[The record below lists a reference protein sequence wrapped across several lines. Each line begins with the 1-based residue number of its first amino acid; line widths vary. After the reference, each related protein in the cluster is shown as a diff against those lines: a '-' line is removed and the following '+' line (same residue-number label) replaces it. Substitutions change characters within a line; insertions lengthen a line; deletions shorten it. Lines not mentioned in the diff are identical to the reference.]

1 MSTNEEMK
9 WLHRHLCVGLI
20 SALLIHPIQPLF
32 IAMLT
37 CAIIDDDEINRLT
50 LEHYV
55 ALTPDLKLVASLA
68 DGIAGLAFFREGNQV
83 DILFL
88 DIEMPHLNGL
98 ELLRVLTDPPEVII
112 TTSRQ
117 DFAVDAFELRVT
129 DYLVKPFDFARFTQ
143 AVQRVQPQ
151 QTVGVGFAKH
161 QAAEIPASA
170 DLFVKVNSRMVR
182 INFEEVLYV
191 EALSDYVNIVTPK
204 HKYIVYTTLKALENR
219 LSVFSQFVRVHRSYL
234 LNTQHIESIE
244 DNTANLHGGYFVPIG
259 KSYQD
264 GFYKSLQRI

>member
-1 MSTNEEMK
+1 
-9 WLHRHLCVGLI
+9 
-20 SALLIHPIQPLF
+20 
-32 IAMLT
+32 MLT

-50 LEHYV
+50 LEHYI
-55 ALTPDLKLVASLA
+55 ALMPNLKLVASLA

-83 DILFL
+83 DVLFL
-88 DIEMPHLNGL
+88 DIEMPYLNGL
-98 ELLRVLTDPPEVII
+98 ELLRVLKNPPEVII
-112 TTSRQ
+112 TTARQ

-143 AVQRVQPQ
+143 AVQRVQPYQ
-151 QTVGVGFAKH
+151 
-161 QAAEIPASA
+161 QAAPAPSAEVPANA

-182 INFEEVLYV
+182 INFDDVLYV
-191 EALSDYVNIVTPK
+191 EALSDYVNIVTDK

-219 LSVFSQFVRVHRSYL
+219 LSLFPNFIRVHRSYL

-244 DNTANLHGGYFVPIG
+244 DNTATLRGGHFVPIG
-259 KSYQD
+259 KSYQE

>member
-1 MSTNEEMK
+1 
-9 WLHRHLCVGLI
+9 
-20 SALLIHPIQPLF
+20 
-32 IAMLT
+32 MLT

-55 ALTPDLKLVASLA
+55 ALTPNLKLVASLV
-68 DGIAGLAFFREGNQV
+68 DGIAGLAFFHEGNQV
-83 DILFL
+83 DVLFL

-98 ELLRVLTDPPEVII
+98 ELLRVLKNPPEVII
-112 TTSRQ
+112 TTARQ

-143 AVQRVQPQ
+143 AVQRVQPYQ
-151 QTVGVGFAKH
+151 
-161 QAAEIPASA
+161 QAAPAPSAEVPANA

-182 INFEEVLYV
+182 INFDDVLYV
-191 EALSDYVNIVTPK
+191 EALSDYVNIVTDK

-219 LSVFSQFVRVHRSYL
+219 LSLFPNFIRVHRSYL

-244 DNTANLHGGYFVPIG
+244 DNTATLRGGHFVPIG

>member
-1 MSTNEEMK
+1 MSA
-9 WLHRHLCVGLI
+9 
-20 SALLIHPIQPLF
+20 SACTRFIYSAPLSAF
-32 IAMLT
+32 AMLT

-55 ALTPDLKLVASLA
+55 TLTPNLKLMRSLA
-68 DGIAGLAFFREGNQV
+68 DGIAGLTFFREGNRV
-83 DILFL
+83 DVLFL
-88 DIEMPHLNGL
+88 DIEMPHLSGL

-112 TTSRQ
+112 TTARH
-117 DFAVDAFELRVT
+117 DFAVDAFDLRVT

-143 AVQRVQPQ
+143 AVQRVESHRP
-151 QTVGVGFAKH
+151 VSARAV
-161 QAAEIPASA
+161 AESPTNA

-182 INFEEVLYV
+182 VNFDDVLYI

-219 LSVFSQFVRVHRSYL
+219 LLPFANFARVHRSYL
-234 LNTQHIESIE
+234 LNIQHIESIE
-244 DNTANLHGGYFVPIG
+244 DNTANLQGGHFVPIG

>member
-1 MSTNEEMK
+1 MM
-9 WLHRHLCVGLI
+9 
-20 SALLIHPIQPLF
+20 
-32 IAMLT
+32 T

-55 ALTPDLKLVASLA
+55 ELTPNLKLVASLA
-68 DGIAGLAFFREGNQV
+68 DGIAGLTFFREGNKV
-83 DILFL
+83 DVLFL
-88 DIEMPHLNGL
+88 DIEMPHLSGL
-98 ELLRVLTDPPEVII
+98 ELLRVLTDPPAVVI
-112 TTSRQ
+112 TTARQ
-117 DFAVDAFELRVT
+117 DFAVDAFDLRVT

-143 AVQRVQPQ
+143 AVQRVQPM
-151 QTVGVGFAKH
+151 
-161 QAAEIPASA
+161 QAAAPAASPAAAEVPTNA

-182 INFEEVLYV
+182 INFDDVLYV

-204 HKYIVYTTLKALENR
+204 HKYIVYTTLKALETR
-219 LSVFSQFVRVHRSYL
+219 LGQFPNFVRVHRSYL

-244 DNTANLHGGYFVPIG
+244 DNTANLHGGHFVPIG

>member
-1 MSTNEEMK
+1 
-9 WLHRHLCVGLI
+9 
-20 SALLIHPIQPLF
+20 
-32 IAMLT
+32 MLT

-50 LEHYV
+50 LEHYIE
-55 ALTPDLKLVASLA
+55 LTPNLKLVASLA
-68 DGIAGLAFFREGNQV
+68 DGIAGLAFFREGHHV
-83 DILFL
+83 DVLFL
-88 DIEMPHLNGL
+88 DIEMPHLSGL

-112 TTSRQ
+112 TTARQ

-143 AVQRVQPQ
+143 AVQRVRPRLS
-151 QTVGVGFAKH
+151 
-161 QAAEIPASA
+161 AALAPSPDAPATA

-182 INFEEVLYV
+182 VNFDEVLYV
-191 EALSDYVNIVTPK
+191 EALSDYVNIVTDK
-204 HKYIVYTTLKALENR
+204 HKYIVYTTLKALETR
-219 LSVFSQFVRVHRSYL
+219 LGPFPNFTRVHRSYL

-244 DNTANLHGGYFVPIG
+244 DNTANLRGGHFVPIG

>member
-1 MSTNEEMK
+1 MM
-9 WLHRHLCVGLI
+9 
-20 SALLIHPIQPLF
+20 
-32 IAMLT
+32 T

-55 ALTPDLKLVASLA
+55 ELTPNLKLVASLN
-68 DGIAGLAFFREGNQV
+68 DGIAGLTFFREGNKV
-83 DILFL
+83 DVLFL
-88 DIEMPHLNGL
+88 DIEMPHLSGL

-112 TTSRQ
+112 TTARQ

-143 AVQRVQPQ
+143 AVQRVASRRTP
-151 QTVGVGFAKH
+151 
-161 QAAEIPASA
+161 AAAPVAEAPTSA

-182 INFEEVLYV
+182 INFDEVLYV

-204 HKYIVYTTLKALENR
+204 HKYIVYTTLKALETR
-219 LSVFSQFVRVHRSYL
+219 LGSFPNFMRVHRSYL

-244 DNTANLHGGYFVPIG
+244 DNTANLSGGHFVPIG
-259 KSYQD
+259 KSYQEN
-264 GFYKSLQRI
+264 FFKSLQRI

>member
-1 MSTNEEMK
+1 
-9 WLHRHLCVGLI
+9 
-20 SALLIHPIQPLF
+20 
-32 IAMLT
+32 MLT

-55 ALTPDLKLVASLA
+55 ELTPNLKLEASLT
-68 DGIAGLAFFREGNQV
+68 DGIAGLTFFREGNHV
-83 DILFL
+83 DVLFL
-88 DIEMPHLNGL
+88 DIEMPHLSGL

-112 TTSRQ
+112 TTARQ

-143 AVQRVQPQ
+143 AVQRVQSRKP
-151 QTVGVGFAKH
+151 VAP
-161 QAAEIPASA
+161 APAEAPTNT

-182 INFEEVLYV
+182 IDFDDVLYV
-191 EALSDYVNIVTPK
+191 EALSDYVNIVTAK
-204 HKYIVYTTLKALENR
+204 HKYIVYTTLKALETRMGTFPN
-219 LSVFSQFVRVHRSYL
+219 FIRVHRSYL

-244 DNTANLHGGYFVPIG
+244 DNTANLSGGYFVPIG

>member
-1 MSTNEEMK
+1 
-9 WLHRHLCVGLI
+9 
-20 SALLIHPIQPLF
+20 
-32 IAMLT
+32 MLT

-55 ALTPDLKLVASLA
+55 ALTPNLKLVASLV

-83 DILFL
+83 DVLFL

-98 ELLRVLTDPPEVII
+98 ELLRVLKNPPEVII
-112 TTSRQ
+112 TTARQ

-143 AVQRVQPQ
+143 AVQRVQPPQ
-151 QTVGVGFAKH
+151 QVA
-161 QAAEIPASA
+161 PAPSTEA
-170 DLFVKVNSRMVR
+170 PPTTDLFVKVNSRMVR
-182 INFEEVLYV
+182 INFDDVLYV
-191 EALSDYVNIVTPK
+191 EALSDYVNIVTDK

-219 LSVFSQFVRVHRSYL
+219 LSLFPNFIRVHRSYL

-244 DNTANLHGGYFVPIG
+244 DNTATLRGGHFVPIG

>member
-1 MSTNEEMK
+1 
-9 WLHRHLCVGLI
+9 
-20 SALLIHPIQPLF
+20 
-32 IAMLT
+32 MLT

-55 ALTPDLKLVASLA
+55 QLTPNLKLIASLA
-68 DGIAGLAFFREGNQV
+68 DGIAGLTFFREGNQI

-98 ELLRVLTDPPEVII
+98 DLLRVLTDPPEVII
-112 TTSRQ
+112 TTARD

-143 AVQRVQPQ
+143 AVQRVEARHP
-151 QTVGVGFAKH
+151 
-161 QAAEIPASA
+161 AASLPPSPVPPDASLSP

-182 INFEEVLYV
+182 INFDEVLYV
-191 EALSDYVNIVTPK
+191 EALSDYVSIVTLK

-219 LSVFSQFVRVHRSYL
+219 LSLFTNFVRVHRSYL
-234 LNTQHIESIE
+234 LNTQHIDSIE
-244 DNTANLHGGYFVPIG
+244 DNTANLNGGHFVPIG

-264 GFYKSLQRI
+264 RFYKSLQRI